1 MIAIEE
7 LFDARSTGD
16 VAVLCSASPV
26 QTGWRYLTY
35 ATLAAKAGAT
45 IRLSTQ
51 LSEIA
56 VVPLSGAMDVA
67 VDGQIHALS
76 RRDVFLD
83 TGSVVYA
90 PPGTTLHIDV
100 RTDATFAVGGA
111 PADPVYAARY
121 IAPSDVRVEMRG
133 GGAAHRQ
140 VGHLLSP
147 PLEAHRLIL
156 YEVHV
161 PRGAWS
167 GWPPHCHDGH
177 LGSPYLEETYYF
189 ELQPTNGFAFHRNFR
204 EADGLDDTFVAKHQS
219 LVTVPAGFHT
229 TAACPG
235 SHMYFLNFLA
245 GDIEHGHRRLP
256 PCFDDRYTWID
267 GHWDDEPLTFPQP
280 GPE

>member
-1 MIAIEE
+1 MTALHE
-7 LFDARSTGD
+7 LFAVRVTGE
-16 VAVLCSASPV
+16 VSVLCSASPA

-35 ATLAAKAGAT
+35 ATVVAKAGAT
-45 IRLSTQ
+45 ITLATGT
-51 LSEIA
+51 SEIA
-56 VVPLSGAMDVA
+56 VVPLNGAIDVA
-67 VDGQIHALS
+67 VDDQVYALT

-90 PPGTTLHIDV
+90 PPETSLVLTVL
-100 RTDATFAVGGA
+100 TDATFAVGGA
-111 PADPVYAARY
+111 PADPVYPARY
-121 IAPSDVRVEMRG
+121 FAPSDVRVEMRG

-140 VGHLLSP
+140 VGHILSP

-167 GWPPHCHDGH
+167 GWPPHCHDGY

-189 ELQPTNGFAFHRNFR
+189 ELLPTSGFAFHRNFR
-204 EADGLDDTFVAKHQS
+204 EVDGLDDTFVAKHQS

-245 GDIEHGHRRLP
+245 GDIEHGDRHLP

-267 GHWDDEPLTFPQP
+267 GHWDDDRLTFPQP
-280 GPE
+280 GRG

>member
-1 MIAIEE
+1 MTALDE
-7 LFDARSTGD
+7 LFAARVTGEVD
-16 VAVLCSASPV
+16 VLCSASPA

-35 ATLAAKAGAT
+35 ATLAAKASAT
-45 IRLSTQ
+45 ITLSTGP
-51 LSEIA
+51 SEIA
-56 VVPLSGAMDVA
+56 LVPLNGAIDVT

-90 PPGTTLHIDV
+90 PPGTTLRIDV
-100 RTDATFAVGGA
+100 RSDATFAIGGA
-111 PADPVYAARY
+111 PADPAYAARY

-167 GWPPHCHDGH
+167 GWPPHCHDGY

-204 EADGLDDTFVAKHQS
+204 EVDGLDDTFVAKHQS
-219 LVTVPAGFHT
+219 LVTVPSGFHT

-245 GDIEHGHRRLP
+245 GDIEHGDRRLP

-267 GHWDDEPLTFPQP
+267 GHWDDDPLTYPQP
-280 GPE
+280 GLK